1 MKKFVIY
8 TILILTLFFSVNT
21 DALFNGDITQTL
33 GSTDALAQEPVDC
46 GGYWNVGCH
55 IRVAIEGGIQDI
67 QSSIASQIE
76 AAAYGVIN
84 IVLTYV
90 GNTILWAFSW
100 ILFVAGML
108 LNLTLQITV
117 VNMSA
122 LVKSIDAINDG
133 WTIFRDLAN
142 ITFIFILLYIAIATI
157 LELGVDT
164 RKTIT
169 KVIIAALLINFSL
182 FFTKIIVDGSNILT
196 INFYELIDQTE
207 RAESN
212 SPDNSGFN
220 INDLDGGLSS
230 AFMQNLQL
238 TTLYNKDGTAD
249 TSALA
254 GETPEDTSES
264 ILSRTLTVIPRVVFG
279 SLLMLLAAVIF
290 FAVSVMFVVRFV
302 VIVFLMITAPVA
314 FVATILPQT
323 SGISKKWWKSL
334 TSQAIFAPVYMIMTL
349 ITLKIMGSVQNSDVI
364 TPITSSNSA
373 GANFI
378 FSTNATGF
386 VMIINFFI
394 MFGVLVG
401 TLIIAKMAGGMG
413 GDWATKVGGK
423 AVFGTVG
430 AGGRFAGRAIGGRI
444 KDSGTLNKMT
454 ASNNSIVRGAARLGL
469 GAGERIQSGTY
480 DIRNSVGKASG
491 NLSGAI
497 GGGKID
503 FGKSVTRKDLDK
515 NTEDKIK
522 RKLKNLETS
531 DTQIEKAEINKN
543 SVEGRERLAIDRVQ
557 NRDDVKSYTATIEK
571 EGREIAELKKNIAN
585 QESRVKTI
593 TNDKQR
599 REAEQALS
607 KERSNLRA
615 KESTLS
621 RAKKSRQDIIDRE
634 TTVLKEESKKA
645 SARLDELKG
654 VDEKEA
660 KKRVGEKRK
669 DETDE
674 QYNKRVEA
682 AKVKSIGDLRKEQ
695 LLEDTQ
701 NKSRMFRVLLGQTRR
716 DVLRESSAIRK
727 AMKGKKKVTKDSLA
741 DLGIDIDDPTTPT
754 TTPKT
759 SGGTP
764 DGSAEKPE
772 TGGSE

>member
-1 MKKFVIY
+1 M
-8 TILILTLFFSVNT
+8 
-21 DALFNGDITQTL
+21 
-33 GSTDALAQEPVDC
+33 
-46 GGYWNVGCH
+46 
-55 IRVAIEGGIQDI
+55 
-67 QSSIASQIE
+67 
-76 AAAYGVIN
+76 
-84 IVLTYV
+84 
-90 GNTILWAFSW
+90 
-100 ILFVAGML
+100 
-108 LNLTLQITV
+108 
-117 VNMSA
+117 
-122 LVKSIDAINDG
+122 
-133 WTIFRDLAN
+133 
-142 ITFIFILLYIAIATI
+142 
-157 LELGVDT
+157 
-164 RKTIT
+164 
-169 KVIIAALLINFSL
+169 
-182 FFTKIIVDGSNILT
+182 
-196 INFYELIDQTE
+196 
-207 RAESN
+207 
-212 SPDNSGFN
+212 
-220 INDLDGGLSS
+220 
-230 AFMQNLQL
+230 
-238 TTLYNKDGTAD
+238 
-249 TSALA
+249 
-254 GETPEDTSES
+254 
-264 ILSRTLTVIPRVVFG
+264 
-279 SLLMLLAAVIF
+279 
-290 FAVSVMFVVRFV
+290 
-302 VIVFLMITAPVA
+302 
-314 FVATILPQT
+314 
-323 SGISKKWWKSL
+323 
-334 TSQAIFAPVYMIMTL
+334 
-349 ITLKIMGSVQNSDVI
+349 
-364 TPITSSNSA
+364 
-373 GANFI
+373 
-378 FSTNATGF
+378 
-386 VMIINFFI
+386 
-394 MFGVLVG
+394 
-401 TLIIAKMAGGMG
+401 
-413 GDWATKVGGK
+413 
-423 AVFGTVG
+423 
-430 AGGRFAGRAIGGRI
+430 
-444 KDSGTLNKMT
+444 
-454 ASNNSIVRGAARLGL
+454 
-469 GAGERIQSGTY
+469 
-480 DIRNSVGKASG
+480 
-491 NLSGAI
+491 
-497 GGGKID
+497 
-503 FGKSVTRKDLDK
+503 
-515 NTEDKIK
+515 
-522 RKLKNLETS
+522 KNLETS

-754 TTPKT
+754 TTTKT